1 MYNIKMEFLSVC
13 WITSDDVRC
22 K

>member
-1 MYNIKMEFLSVC
+1 MHNIRMEFLSVC

-22 K
+22 N